1 MKRLVL
7 LLAGLWA
14 VNCAYGFEGKRALSY
29 IQAQM
34 EMGPRYPTSEGHK
47 KLRAWIKQTLAPL
60 EAKVEVDR
68 FSYRDAHQ
76 ATYLL
81 ENWVF
86 RFAPEAKRRIIL
98 GAHYDSRRFA
108 DKDPDDP
115 YAPLMGANDAASGVA
130 VLLELAPQLKDL
142 LKGRDLGVDLVFF
155 DAEEGELDP
164 KARAWQPIGSVHFA
178 KQLKQFYPQQ
188 PPWLVVVV
196 DMVCDKDLQLKMERF
211 SLESAP
217 KEVWKIWGLG
227 ATRSPGFIQDYGYRV
242 YDDHYPLIQ
251 AGVPG
256 VLLIDFDYPPWHT
269 QADVIDQCSAASL
282 EAVGSTLESYLKVAG
297 D

>member
-1 MKRLVL
+1 MKGWVL
-7 LLAGLWA
+7 LLAGLLA
-14 VNCAYGFEGKRALSY
+14 ASGAYGFEGKRALSY

-47 KLRAWIKQTLAPL
+47 KLRAWIRQTLAPL

-68 FSYRDAHQ
+68 FSYVDAHQ
-76 ATYLL
+76 ETYNL

-108 DKDPDDP
+108 DKDPYDP
-115 YAPLMGANDAASGVA
+115 FAPLMGANDAASGVA
-130 VLLELAPQLKDL
+130 VLLELAPRLKEL
-142 LKGRDLGVDLVFF
+142 LRGKDLGVDLVFF

-164 KARAWQPIGSVHFA
+164 KARAWQPIGSIHFA
-178 KQLKQFYPQQ
+178 KQLKRFYPQQ
-188 PPWLVVVV
+188 PPLLVIVV
-196 DMVCDKDLQLKMERF
+196 DMVCDRDLQLKMERF

-217 KEVWKIWGLG
+217 KEVWKIWGIG
-227 ATRSPGFIQDYGYRV
+227 AKLSPGFIQDYGYRV

-251 AGVPG
+251 EGVPG
-256 VLLIDFDYPPWHT
+256 VLLIDFDYPAWHT
-269 QADVIDQCSAASL
+269 QGDGIDQCSAASL
-282 EAVGSTLESYLKVAG
+282 EAVGTTLELYLKAAG